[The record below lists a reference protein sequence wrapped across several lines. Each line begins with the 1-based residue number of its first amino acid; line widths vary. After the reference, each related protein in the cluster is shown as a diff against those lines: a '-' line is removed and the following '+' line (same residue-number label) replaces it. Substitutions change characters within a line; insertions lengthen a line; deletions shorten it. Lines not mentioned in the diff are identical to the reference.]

1 MRGKFLSFLNKKKT
15 DFPFIDPTKPMLFK
29 KLNPLL
35 HNELRLS
42 LVSYLVTKTTAR
54 FSELKEVTHASAGNL
69 SVQIKKLEEERYFTV
84 HKSFENNY
92 PRTDITI
99 TQEGIEAF
107 KEYQSAL
114 KSYF

>member
-1 MRGKFLSFLNKKKT
+1 
-15 DFPFIDPTKPMLFK
+15 MLFK

-84 HKSFENNY
+84 QKSFENNY